1 MKDFFETLWVSA
13 LGLGGW
19 ITSVMLLGVVLKL
32 NSYIFMWGWN
42 LI

>member
-1 MKDFFETLWVSA
+1 MKDFAVLIWTAA
-13 LGLGGW
+13 LGVGGW
-19 ITSVMLLGVVLKL
+19 ITSIMLLGVVLKL